1 MKWLIRLAHQ
11 VGMDVRRLRSPQ
23 PHPIQPAPTPK
34 ASTAPPIPS
43 NEAER
48 LETLKQYNILDTMPE
63 EAFDELTELAAQI
76 CGSPISLVSLTDSHR
91 QWFKSKVGID
101 AVEVPREQAFC
112 AHAIAKPDDLF
123 VIPNML
129 EDERFAEN
137 PLVTHD
143 PSIRFYA
150 GAPLVT
156 PDGFPIG
163 TLCVL

>member
-1 MKWLIRLAHQ
+1 MARLSRINHWGTVLVKWLIRMVHRFKLN
-11 VGMDVRRLRSPQ
+11 RKPPRSPQ
-23 PHPIQPAPTPK
+23 P
-34 ASTAPPIPS
+34 STSRTVVTTPPIPS

-48 LETLKQYNILDTMPE
+48 LEVLKQYNILDTMPE

-137 PLVTHD
+137 PLV
-143 PSIRFYA
+143 
-150 GAPLVT
+150 
-156 PDGFPIG
+156 
-163 TLCVL
+163 